1 VALRSLLFVNLVGGG
16 VGAAALARELGL
28 GTAAVLAGTLAF
40 VLSGTTIGLTVWTPT
55 IQGEYVWMPLVLF
68 LCERLVRAGRL
79 RDGLWLGLVLAMAW
93 LPGHPQFTLL
103 SVELACLRL
112 LWSLGDGSERRH
124 IRSAVAVVAV
134 ALLLMLLLTA
144 VQTLPATEVAAES
157 VRGASG
163 PQLSPGS
170 RLSWHDLAL
179 AVRLHTV
186 HVPFSVVPGFV
197 VAAALANRRHR
208 RAAPPVLYT
217 RRGAL
222 PPPRFRRRHSTRTAL
237 RRHPAR
243 RGISACLS
251 GSRTS
256 RGSVS
261 PC

>member
-1 VALRSLLFVNLVGGG
+1 VA
-16 VGAAALARELGL
+16 AR
-28 GTAAVLAGTLAF
+28 
-40 VLSGTTIGLTVWTPT
+40 
-55 IQGEYVWMPLVLF
+55 
-68 LCERLVRAGRL
+68 
-79 RDGLWLGLVLAMAW
+79 
-93 LPGHPQFTLL
+93 HPQFTLL

-144 VQTLPATEVAAES
+144 VQTLPVTEVAAES

-208 RAAPPVLYT
+208 RAAPLFYTLAAALFLLLAFGDATPLGRLYAAT
-217 RRGAL
+217 RSAG
-222 PPPRFRRRHSTRTAL
+222 H
-237 RRHPAR
+237 
-243 RGISACLS
+243 SACLF